1 MYDVRHQFIR
11 ADMKSEENEV
21 YYMDMDKITDDSKLF
36 LRKMMKSGRYSES
49 KWASL
54 GYGIRHIT
62 QVAKKRLTQNKKKTI
77 TEYMCT

>member
-49 KWASL
+49 
-54 GYGIRHIT
+54 R
-62 QVAKKRLTQNKKKTI
+62 
-77 TEYMCT
+77 